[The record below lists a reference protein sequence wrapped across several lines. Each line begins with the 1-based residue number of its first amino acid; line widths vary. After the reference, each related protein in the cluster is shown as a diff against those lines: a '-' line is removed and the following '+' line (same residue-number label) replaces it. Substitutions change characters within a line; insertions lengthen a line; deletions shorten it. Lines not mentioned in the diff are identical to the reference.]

1 MALLEELGLKENTER
16 FTLGIISR
24 LTDQKGLD
32 IVDLIMDE
40 LCNKDINLVV
50 LGTGDEHFE
59 NMFRYYQCKYPNKVS
74 AQIRYS
80 DPLAHKIYAGVD
92 ALLVPSAFEPCGLTQ
107 LIALHYGTVPIVH
120 EIGGLKDTVKAYNQF
135 EETGTGFSFST
146 YGGWELMDR
155 INHAMWTFY
164 DRKESWLKLQQRGM
178 KEDWSWTNSS
188 QIYKDLY
195 SRM

>member
-155 INHAMWTFY
+155 INHAMWVFY
-164 DRKESWLKLQQRGM
+164 DRKDSWLKLQQRGM